1 MSGRAAGRS
10 THALTAVVFG
20 LALAGGIGQ
29 ADATII
35 SLSPNTDFSTM
46 STAINFGGVSYT
58 FSAIPGAIPGNPPA
72 AVATGGMAQV
82 SSFGGGVADFGA
94 GATIDGTGL
103 YGFSSFPSPNVIP
116 NSAAD
121 DFIGLAF
128 TLSDGLHYGYA
139 EIAGTSL
146 ISYAYESV
154 AGAGIVTGAVP
165 EPATFAILGAGLA
178 GLFSIRRRV
187 RDPILKGM

>member
-1 MSGRAAGRS
+1 MSGRAASRG
-10 THALTAVVFG
+10 THALTAVVVG
-20 LALAGGIGQ
+20 LALAGSIGQ
-29 ADATII
+29 ADAAII

-46 STAINFGGVSYT
+46 STAINFGGASYI
-58 FSAIPGAIPGNPPA
+58 FSAISGVLPGNPPA
-72 AVATGGMAQV
+72 AVATGGTAQV

-94 GATIDGTGL
+94 GATIDGAGL
-103 YGFSSFPSPNVIP
+103 YGFSSFLSPSVIP
-116 NSAAD
+116 YSAAD

-165 EPATFAILGAGLA
+165 EPATFAILGAGLV
-178 GLFSIRRRV
+178 GLFSIRRRGH
-187 RDPILKGM
+187 DPILKEM